1 MKKILIYV
9 DSTAPAGGIE
19 RVIANLSNEWIK
31 KYEVM
36 ILVKDNGNSFYD
48 LDERIL
54 VKSMNSQ
61 LNLNMKNRFS
71 RMISFIKS
79 IFLSHFSL
87 KKILSNENPHFI
99 YTSNPLNSLEIFL
112 LGREYTKRL
121 IISEHGSKLGY
132 NKVYNFLKSIV
143 YPKAYKISVP
153 TKMDTEMYIEEG
165 YPALYIP
172 HMSTFEVKEMNNLDT
187 NIVLNIGRL
196 TSDKQQIKLLK
207 IWNSLKDK
215 SKLDNWKLKIIGKGE
230 EKENLEQFILEHQM
244 EDSVEIV
251 EPTPNVEVL
260 FKQASIFAFTS
271 RFEGFGMVLL
281 EAMSFG
287 IPCISFDCPSGPRD
301 IISNGV
307 NGYLVENNNVEE
319 YLKKLEILIKN
330 RDSIRN
336 RMGQNAFRT
345 VRDWDNDKILSE
357 WDKLFRRK

>member
-9 DSTAPAGGIE
+9 DSMAPAGGIE

-36 ILVKDNGNSFYD
+36 ILVKDNGNSFYG

-54 VKSMNSQ
+54 VKSMNRQ
-61 LNLNMKNRFS
+61 LILNMKNRFY

-79 IFLSHFSL
+79 IFLSHFRL

-112 LGREYTKRL
+112 SGKEYTKRL

-153 TKMDTEMYIEEG
+153 TKMDTEMYIEKG
-165 YPALYIP
+165 YPAQYIP
-172 HMSTFEVKEMNNLDT
+172 HMSTFEAKEMNNLDT

-196 TSDKQQIKLLK
+196 TSSKQQIKLLK

-215 SKLDNWKLKIIGKGE
+215 SKLNNWKLKIIGKGE

-301 IISNGV
+301 IIKNGI
-307 NGYLVENNNVEE
+307 NGFLIDNNNLDEYEKKLRKLILNENNVRQRFG
-319 YLKKLEILIKN
+319 KK
-330 RDSIRN
+330 
-336 RMGQNAFRT
+336 AFVT
-345 VRDWDNDKILSE
+345 AKQWDNDIITKE
-357 WDKLFRRK
+357 WEVLFGGG